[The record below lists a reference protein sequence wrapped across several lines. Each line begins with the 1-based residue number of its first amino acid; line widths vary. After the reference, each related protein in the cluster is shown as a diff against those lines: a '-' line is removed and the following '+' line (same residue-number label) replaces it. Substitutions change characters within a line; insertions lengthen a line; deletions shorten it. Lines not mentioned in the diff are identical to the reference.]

1 MTNAMPNAPR
11 RQNKWWSWWDQI
23 RDAAATVAGLGLL
36 TVESMRGTY
45 NPIAMT
51 FAAVCLG
58 IVGSG
63 VLGRFLV
70 GRWED
75 EHERGTTNDDDQ
87 KKE

>member
-1 MTNAMPNAPR
+1 MPNTQKR
-11 RQNKWWSWWDQI
+11 WSWWGQI
-23 RDAAATVAGLGLL
+23 RDAAALVAGLGLL
-36 TVESMRGTY
+36 SLEAVRGTY

-70 GRWED
+70 GKWEEQD
-75 EHERGTTNDDDQ
+75 
-87 KKE
+87 K

>member
-1 MTNAMPNAPR
+1 MPNIPNQKR
-11 RQNKWWSWWDQI
+11 WSWWGQI
-23 RDAAATVAGLGLL
+23 RDAAATIAGFVLL
-36 TVESMRGTY
+36 SVESVRGTY

-70 GRWED
+70 GKWED
-75 EHERGTTNDDDQ
+75 QDQ
-87 KKE
+87 GKR

>member
-1 MTNAMPNAPR
+1 MTEPKDKR
-11 RQNKWWSWWDQI
+11 WSWWGQV
-23 RDAAATVAGLGLL
+23 RDAAASVAGLALL
-36 TVESMRGTY
+36 SVETVRGTY

-70 GRWED
+70 GRWENGNG
-75 EHERGTTNDDDQ
+75 R
-87 KKE
+87 K

>member
-1 MTNAMPNAPR
+1 MPNVTR
-11 RQNKWWSWWDQI
+11 RTTKRWSWWDQV
-23 RDAAATVAGLGLL
+23 RDVAATVAGLGLL
-36 TVESMRGTY
+36 TVESVRGTY

-63 VLGRFLV
+63 VLGRYLV

-75 EHERGTTNDDDQ
+75 EDET
-87 KKE
+87 KK